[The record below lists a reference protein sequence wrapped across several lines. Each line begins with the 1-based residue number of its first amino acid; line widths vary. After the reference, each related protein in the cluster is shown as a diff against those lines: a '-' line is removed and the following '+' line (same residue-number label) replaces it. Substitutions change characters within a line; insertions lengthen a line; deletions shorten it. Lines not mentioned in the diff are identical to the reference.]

1 MSVKIY
7 HNFSFLI
14 EKILHN
20 LTCRLFLF
28 LSTFSVF
35 LSSSASI
42 TIFPEWLAY
51 KSLHSVLINCTMWS
65 SYLSSSSSCFPR
77 CSWSSFFRPSFFRVQ
92 LFQGPAFSESR
103 SFRVQLFQ
111 GPGFSG
117 SGSRVRGQV
126 LEVAIQKVVFKN
138 YFNVAFKLDFDSE
151 NLS

>member
-77 CSWSSFFRPSFFRVQ
+77 WSWSRFFRVQVFWGPAFSGPSFFRVQ
-92 LFQGPAFSESR
+92 VFQGPAFSGS
-103 SFRVQLFQ
+103 S
-111 GPGFSG
+111 FSG
-117 SGSRVRGQV
+117 SGSRVRVQV
-126 LEVAIQKVVFKN
+126 LEVAIQKLVFKN